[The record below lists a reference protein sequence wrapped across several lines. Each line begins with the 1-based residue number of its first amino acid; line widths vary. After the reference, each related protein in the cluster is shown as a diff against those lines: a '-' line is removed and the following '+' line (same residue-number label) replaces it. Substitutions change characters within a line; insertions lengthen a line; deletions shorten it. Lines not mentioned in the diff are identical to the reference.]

1 MNKITLL
8 ILSSLLMLGSVAC
21 SDASKTSS
29 SAPDTTAKAGDSLDK
44 STAQSNQ
51 ADATNE
57 TRRKQLDSNI
67 RANEQRNSATND
79 GSANRSDAQIKS
91 EVSSK
96 LEANLPASQLAIDA
110 KDGVVTVSGTVVAQ
124 DQLAK
129 IDKLSRE
136 IKGVRDVQVKATL
149 KPSAKP

>member
-8 ILSSLLMLGSVAC
+8 ILGSLLMLGSVAC
-21 SDASKTSS
+21 SDASKTTS
-29 SAPDTTAKAGDSLDK
+29 SAPDNTAKSGEGLDK

-51 ADATNE
+51 ADATSE
-57 TRRKQLDSNI
+57 TRRKQLDSNV
-67 RANEQRNSATND
+67 RANEQRNNAVND
-79 GSANRSDAQIKS
+79 GSAARNDTQIKS

-124 DQLAK
+124 DQVAK
-129 IDKLSRE
+129 IDKLARE
-136 IKGVRDVQVKATL
+136 IKGVRDVQNKATL
-149 KPSAKP
+149 KAAAKP

>member
-8 ILSSLLMLGSVAC
+8 ILGGFLMLGSVAC

-29 SAPDTTAKAGDSLDK
+29 SAPDTTAKTGEGLDK

-51 ADATNE
+51 ADATSE
-57 TRRKQLDSNI
+57 ARRKQLNSNI
-67 RANEQRNSATND
+67 RANEQQNSANNN
-79 GSANRSDAQIKS
+79 GSADRSDAQIKS

-124 DQLAK
+124 DQLTK

>member
-8 ILSSLLMLGSVAC
+8 ILGGFLMLGSVAC

-29 SAPDTTAKAGDSLDK
+29 SAPDTTAKAGEGLDK

-51 ADATNE
+51 ADATSE
-57 TRRKQLDSNI
+57 ARRKQLNANI
-67 RANEQRNSATND
+67 RANEQRNSANNN
-79 GSANRSDAQIKS
+79 GSADRSDAQIKS

-124 DQLAK
+124 DQLTK

>member
-1 MNKITLL
+1 
-8 ILSSLLMLGSVAC
+8 MLGSVAC

-51 ADATNE
+51 ADATSE

-79 GSANRSDAQIKS
+79 GSADRSDAQIKS

>member
-1 MNKITLL
+1 
-8 ILSSLLMLGSVAC
+8 MLGSVAC

-51 ADATNE
+51 ADATSE

-67 RANEQRNSATND
+67 RANEQQNSATND
-79 GSANRSDAQIKS
+79 GSADRSDAQIKS

>member
-1 MNKITLL
+1 
-8 ILSSLLMLGSVAC
+8 MLGSVAC

-29 SAPDTTAKAGDSLDK
+29 SAPDTTAKTGENLDK

-51 ADATNE
+51 ADATSE

-67 RANEQRNSATND
+67 RANEQRNKATND
-79 GSANRSDAQIKS
+79 GSADRSDAQIKS

-124 DQLAK
+124 DQLTK

>member
-8 ILSSLLMLGSVAC
+8 ILGGFLMLGSVAC

-29 SAPDTTAKAGDSLDK
+29 SAPDTTAKTGEGLDK

-51 ADATNE
+51 ADATSE
-57 TRRKQLDSNI
+57 ARRKQLNSNI
-67 RANEQRNSATND
+67 RANEQRNSANNN
-79 GSANRSDAQIKS
+79 GSADRSDAQIKS

-124 DQLAK
+124 DQLTK

>member
-1 MNKITLL
+1 
-8 ILSSLLMLGSVAC
+8 MLGSVAC

-29 SAPDTTAKAGDSLDK
+29 SAPDTTAKTGENLDK

-51 ADATNE
+51 ADATSE

-67 RANEQRNSATND
+67 RANEQRNKATND
-79 GSANRSDAQIKS
+79 GSADRSDAQIKS

-124 DQLAK
+124 GQLTK

>member
-1 MNKITLL
+1 
-8 ILSSLLMLGSVAC
+8 MLGSVAC